1 MTIFSGGT
9 GLSGEVVN
17 NVFLFILVICVSLL
31 ALITFLM
38 VYFVIRYRREKHPQP
53 ADIEGSTWLEV
64 TWTVIPTLIVLTMF
78 YYGLTGFQFLKK
90 APEGSMTI
98 KVIAR
103 QWSWLFEYENGIKD
117 TELRAPVG
125 KPVKLLLTS
134 QDVIHGFYAPAFR
147 IKQDAVP
154 GMTTYLWF
162 QPTQTGTFDVM
173 CSQYCGLEHSHMLTK
188 ILVLPGEEFTKW
200 YQEGKKEE
208 GVAEGPPPG
217 EQLYLTKGCAACH
230 SIDGSPRVGPTWK
243 GLYRKPIKV
252 MTAGNERTV
261 IADEAYLRRSIED
274 PNADISVGYPPIMP
288 KEKLTEEE
296 MKGLLN
302 YIGSLK

>member
-1 MTIFSGGT
+1 MIFSGAT
-9 GLSGEVVN
+9 GISGRVVDD
-17 NVFLFILVICVSLL
+17 VFLYILVICIFLL
-31 ALITFLM
+31 GLITFLM
-38 VYFVIRYRREKHPQP
+38 VYFVIHYRREKHPQS
-53 ADIEGSTWLEV
+53 ADIEGSTSLEI

-78 YYGLTGFQFLKK
+78 YYGLTGFEFLKK
-90 APEGSMTI
+90 VPEGAMVV
-98 KVIAR
+98 KVISR

-117 TELRAPVG
+117 TQLRVPVG

-134 QDVIHGFYAPAFR
+134 QDVIHGFYLPAFR

-154 GMTTYLWF
+154 GMTNYLWF
-162 QPTQTGTFDVM
+162 QPTQAGTFDVM

-188 ILVLPGEEFTKW
+188 ILVLPEEDFLTW
-200 YQEGKKEE
+200 YQEKKEAV
-208 GVAEGPPPG
+208 VAKGPPPA

-243 GLYRKPIKV
+243 GLYRKQVKV
-252 MTAGNERTV
+252 ITAGNERTV

-288 KEKLTEEE
+288 KQELTEEE
-296 MKGLLN
+296 MKSLLN
-302 YIGSLK
+302 YIESLK